1 MLALLNVNYIF
12 KTNFLTLQPEPTNG
26 GEMHPKLELESV
38 RQKKQR
44 DSEAQSLPVSGD

>member
-1 MLALLNVNYIF
+1 M
-12 KTNFLTLQPEPTNG
+12 QPEPTNG

-44 DSEAQSLPVSGD
+44 DSEAQSLPVSGDWRDVPSDHIRGGHPPF